1 MQRAGTRAGEHEPF
15 LTGLGEAA
23 QMPPDDRD
31 DHRGD
36 RHDPR
41 ACPGLGQPEGKP
53 AAADLRQLP
62 DDSHGAH
69 VQVDIAALQRPQR
82 RLLNM
87 AGRTSAWYRFPTA
100 SAALPV
106 GLRRPNRL
114 TWRPC
119 LLRHPPGHPPRRAPG
134 LGQPPGRHPAR
145 MPHPPR
151 HLQRNHRLGPPH
163 RHQPHPGRVT
173 PSTSRK
179 VTAFGEEWVAGP
191 ASDRQ
196 VCDGP
201 LRPPEPPW
209 LPNRRRRL
217 LPHHA
222 DAGSGHIQ
230 LPQRGGQRTGSR
242 HTAG

>member
-1 MQRAGTRAGEHEPF
+1 MQAGQPGRLERGQPHADAEVAVMQRAGTRAGEHEPF

-173 PSTSRK
+173 PSRRGTFRLGDHSLDPG
-179 VTAFGEEWVAGP
+179 VYEEDGEE
-191 ASDRQ
+191 
-196 VCDGP
+196 
-201 LRPPEPPW
+201 
-209 LPNRRRRL
+209 
-217 LPHHA
+217 
-222 DAGSGHIQ
+222 
-230 LPQRGGQRTGSR
+230 
-242 HTAG
+242 